1 MKTELLKPD
10 DIVGSSAKAI
20 QTITD
25 NLTTK
30 LDGYLNSLSSYV
42 DAVATPTNLDPK
54 ELIKEAACKMSK
66 YMKIQMDKVAEYV
79 QKETNKSLTTV
90 VSGMPSAQRAAMADI
105 KEVTGE
111 LILCQYN
118 KITNDMCGMIEG
130 ILTDIMNMDEAEE
143 KAKANADNPSDQIST
158 PRVPP
163 CVAEDIIGQILA
175 ANKDAI
181 DTANNSLLDNIN
193 SFLQDIR
200 DQMAGISGSM
210 SNITN
215 LIGKINGSMTS
226 ALSFQNVKLNVF
238 GCELAPTPA
247 VSDYYTFCT
256 GGSSVKDTSLP
267 SLKKVEDNSN
277 KPTNATEG
285 TKIPFIEPI
294 KTGIQNL
301 NNVEDDFDSPLTGNE
316 LELQ

>member
-1 MKTELLKPD
+1 MKF
-10 DIVGSSAKAI
+10 
-20 QTITD
+20 
-25 NLTTK
+25 
-30 LDGYLNSLSSYV
+30 
-42 DAVATPTNLDPK
+42 
-54 ELIKEAACKMSK
+54 
-66 YMKIQMDKVAEYV
+66 
-79 QKETNKSLTTV
+79 
-90 VSGMPSAQRAAMADI
+90 
-105 KEVTGE
+105 
-111 LILCQYN
+111 
-118 KITNDMCGMIEG
+118 
-130 ILTDIMNMDEAEE
+130 EAEE
-143 KAKANADNPSDQIST
+143 KARANANNPSDQIST
-158 PRVPP
+158 PKVPP

-193 SFLQDIR
+193 AFLQDIR

-210 SNITN
+210 SNMTN

-256 GGSSVKDTSLP
+256 GGSGVKDTKLP
-267 SLKKVEDNSN
+267 SLKKVEDAANN
-277 KPTNATEG
+277 PTNATEG

-301 NNVEDDFDSPLTGNE
+301 NNPDVSDAAWDETMNLSREDIMNDPNIEFS
-316 LELQ
+316 